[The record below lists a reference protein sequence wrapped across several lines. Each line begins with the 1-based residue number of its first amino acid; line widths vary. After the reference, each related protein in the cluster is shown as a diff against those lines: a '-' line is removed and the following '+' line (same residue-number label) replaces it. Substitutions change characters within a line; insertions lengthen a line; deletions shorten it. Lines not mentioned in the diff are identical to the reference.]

1 MPTLLDALQNSSR
14 PVFLFGSTPPRD
26 GTSIEKAKESCAKFA
41 TRSATLATDGFI
53 VYDIQD
59 EGGRTA
65 IERPFPFRKTMDSAL
80 YASFF
85 KSVSGK
91 QCVVYK
97 SVVEN
102 SMADFEQWLQ
112 SAIHDYGHTAF
123 TFVGAPSSKMA
134 YSGVAIGDAGRR

>member
-1 MPTLLDALQNSSR
+1 
-14 PVFLFGSTPPRD
+14 
-26 GTSIEKAKESCAKFA
+26 
-41 TRSATLATDGFI
+41 
-53 VYDIQD
+53 
-59 EGGRTA
+59 
-65 IERPFPFRKTMDSAL
+65 MDSAL

-102 SMADFEQWLQ
+102 SMVDFEQWLH
-112 SAIHDYGHTAF
+112 SAVHDHGHTAF

-134 YSGVAIGDAGRR
+134 YGGVNLGDAGRRSTTYLYTYIHKYIHIFIYVNKIPLTT